1 MSEQYSIT
9 YPVEIRWHGR
19 GGQGAVTAAKLLAEI
34 AVAAGMHVQSF
45 PQFGSERRGA
55 PIQAFTRINDQ
66 RITLYT
72 SVVEPNVVIVLDPS
86 LLLLPPTLA
95 GLGDGGLLVVNAHPD
110 DILEQFK
117 SSLDRFHVAC
127 VPASKIALEHIGR
140 PMANTAM
147 LGAFMGIT
155 NMMELDDVAAL
166 VEKNLS
172 ENYSEKVA
180 AANVKALRQ
189 AYTDVTMISS
199 SNQIANT

>member
-1 MSEQYSIT
+1 MTEKYSIT

-34 AVAAGMHVQSF
+34 AVAAGKHVQSF

-55 PIQAFTRINDQ
+55 PIQAFTRINNQ
-66 RITLYT
+66 RITLYNA
-72 SVVEPNVVIVLDPS
+72 VVEPDIVIVLDPS

-95 GLGDGGLLVVNAHPD
+95 GLRDSGLLLVNAHPD
-110 DILEQFK
+110 DVSEQFK
-117 SSLDRFHVAC
+117 SSSNHYRVAC

-155 NMMELDDVAAL
+155 SMMEIEEVATL

-172 ENYSEKVA
+172 DNYSKKVA
-180 AANVKALRQ
+180 EANVKALRQ
-189 AYTDVTMISS
+189 AYNDVQIISS
-199 SNQIANT
+199 PNQIANT